1 MPFEV
6 SRAWHILPIKIENL
20 ASPLADISYY
30 VIAQIAVLD
39 WSSVAEFASPG
50 AHIVNGWPCI
60 QCGEK
65 NLLSKDIFK
74 MKLQL
79 WQSLSLVLLVSPLAM
94 TGCGVTVG
102 VGPVNQITLAI
113 YPPLCVDVVDASTAS
128 GAAVQV
134 YACGAGKRSQEWQLN
149 SVDNNGGLNIVN
161 VNSKMCMSVSD
172 TPDTAPGQ
180 YVLQETCA
188 VNGVQQ
194 NQVWTMVKAPGQA
207 GYRFVSAASKQC
219 LDLPYGAVASID
231 HLQQYYCTAG
241 DPAQGW
247 SVTAVALGNTP

>member
-1 MPFEV
+1 MH
-6 SRAWHILPIKIENL
+6 SQKHC
-20 ASPLADISYY
+20 S
-30 VIAQIAVLD
+30 QM
-39 WSSVAEFASPG
+39 
-50 AHIVNGWPCI
+50 
-60 QCGEK
+60 K
-65 NLLSKDIFK
+65 NLLW
-74 MKLQL
+74 L
-79 WQSLSLVLLVSPLAM
+79 SLSLVASFCPLIM
-94 TGCGVTVG
+94 TGCGVTPG
-102 VGPVNQITLAI
+102 FGPVNQITLAI
-113 YPPLCVDVVDASTAS
+113 YPPLCVDVVDASKVS

-149 SVDNNGGLNIVN
+149 SVGANGGLNIVN

-180 YVLQETCA
+180 YVLQETCS
-188 VNGVQQ
+188 VSGTQP

-247 SVTAVALGNTP
+247 TVTQVAAGNTP